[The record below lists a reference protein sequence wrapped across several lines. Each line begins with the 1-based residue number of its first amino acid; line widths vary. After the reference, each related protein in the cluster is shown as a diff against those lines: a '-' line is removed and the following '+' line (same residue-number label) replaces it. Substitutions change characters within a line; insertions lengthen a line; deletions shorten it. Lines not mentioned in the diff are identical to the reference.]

1 MKLIPMHDRILIR
14 RKDAE
19 ATTKSGLVIP
29 TAAQE
34 KSNLAYVVAV
44 GTGRVADDGTVVA
57 MSIKPGDTVL
67 IGKWSGDAAKIDDV
81 EHLLVRE
88 ADVLAVV
95 VEED

>member
-1 MKLIPMHDRILIR
+1 MTLVPMHDRILIR
-14 RKDAE
+14 RKDSE

-34 KSNLAYVVAV
+34 KSSLAIVVAV

-57 MSIKPGDTVL
+57 MSIKPSDTVL
-67 IGKWSGDAAKIDDV
+67 IGKWSGDVVKVDDV
-81 EHLLVRE
+81 EHLIIRE

-95 VEED
+95 VED